1 MRGVAASVLLVNM
14 ALGAVAALRDAGK
27 SDSVYVVGF
36 DNIAAVRRL
45 LKESKILCTVDQ
57 HADKLAL
64 YGIQYALDILS
75 GRTTPADKET
85 PVDLITAET
94 LG

>member
-1 MRGVAASVLLVNM
+1 
-14 ALGAVAALRDAGK
+14 
-27 SDSVYVVGF
+27 VGF